1 VALDGYAGS
10 WIHRGFIR
18 AVIVSVMA
26 EKKGEQAAG
35 EKKGR
40 KPWTLREFGGKT
52 VWD

>member
-1 VALDGYAGS
+1 
-10 WIHRGFIR
+10 
-18 AVIVSVMA
+18 MA

-52 VWD
+52 VWDWIQLLIIRERRYEPW